1 MRAMMLESPRTPL
14 VMREQPA
21 HTRAYVSQKS
31 TPAGGC
37 SRYSREHRI
46 LTCASAQAAP
56 KGRLS
61 VNL

>member
-31 TPAGGC
+31 TPAGGA
-37 SRYSREHRI
+37 RRI
-46 LTCASAQAAP
+46 HENTAS
-56 KGRLS
+56 
-61 VNL
+61 